1 MKSGPLLGILLLLVG
16 CGEYVGNSESIRHWF
31 IDATDGSTLTIP
43 PGKFEF
49 DRSLVLRAN
58 NISIVGAGQGRTVLS
73 FHGQRQGAE
82 GILLTGNGIRIEG
95 LAVEDTV
102 GDAIKINQSR
112 DVVIRDVRVEW
123 TRGSHTDNGA
133 YGIYPVQCEN
143 VLIEESTAIGASD
156 AGIYVGQ
163 SRRIIVRNSVARHN
177 VAGIEIENSTDADVY
192 GNHVAENTGGILVF
206 DLPNLPVQ
214 GGRRTRVFDNEVKA
228 NNTPNF
234 APPGNTVAGVP
245 AGTGIMI
252 SANDDIEV
260 FGNHVTDND
269 TANMLVVSY
278 LITGNRPTDV
288 NYDPYPERIHIHDN
302 VFEGGGVAPDS
313 DPLKRLVDATGM
325 SVPDIVWDG
334 YARDDVNPQICID
347 GNGTADFVN
356 LGAPVGFVASFDLGP
371 NRCTLD
377 SLATVDLAE
386 LNGM

>member
-1 MKSGPLLGILLLLVG
+1 MKIFLSLGPLCLLLG
-16 CGEYVGNSESIRHWF
+16 CTEDVSNSESIRRWF
-31 IDATDGSTLTIP
+31 VDASDGGTLTIP
-43 PGKFEF
+43 AGHYEF

-58 NISIVGAGQGRTVLS
+58 NIAIVGAGQGHTVLS
-73 FHGQRQGAE
+73 FSGQRQCAE

-112 DVVIRDVRVEW
+112 DVVIRDVRTEW
-123 TRGSHTDNGA
+123 TRGPHTDNGA

-143 VLIEESTAIGASD
+143 VLIEASAAIGASD

-163 SRRIIVRNSVARHN
+163 SKHIIVRNSVARQN

-192 GNHVAENTGGILVF
+192 GNHVTENTGGILVF

-214 GGRRTRVFDNEVKA
+214 GGRRTRVFDNEVNA

-260 FGNHVTDND
+260 FGNSLIDNE

-278 LITGNRPTDV
+278 LITGNPLTDA

-302 VFEGGGVAPDS
+302 VFSGGGRMPDS
-313 DPLKRLVDATGM
+313 DPLKRLVDQTERP
-325 SVPDIVWDG
+325 VPDIVWDG
-334 YARDDVNPQICID
+334 YSREEVNPQICID
-347 GNGTADFVN
+347 RNHGADFVN
-356 LGAPVGFVASFDLGP
+356 LGAPVGFVPSFDMEP
-371 NRCTLD
+371 HRCTLD
-377 SLATVDLAE
+377 SLGTVDLSE
-386 LNGM
+386 LSTI

>member
-1 MKSGPLLGILLLLVG
+1 MKAFLLIGTLSLLVG
-16 CGEYVGNSESIRHWF
+16 CGEDVSNSESIRRWF
-31 IDATDGSTLTIP
+31 VDAGDGSSLIIP
-43 PGKFEF
+43 AGKFEF

-58 NISIVGAGQGRTVLS
+58 NIAIVGAGQGRTVLS
-73 FHGQRQGAE
+73 FRGQRQGAE

-112 DVVIRDVRVEW
+112 DVVIRDVRTEW
-123 TRGSHTDNGA
+123 TRGPHTDNGA

-143 VLIEESTAIGASD
+143 VLIEGSAAIGASD

-163 SRRIIVRNSVARHN
+163 SQRIIVRNSVARHN

-192 GNHVAENTGGILVF
+192 GNHVTENTGGILVF

-214 GGRRTRVFDNEVKA
+214 GGRRTRVFDNEVQA

-260 FGNHVTDND
+260 FDNRVTDND

-278 LITGNRPTDV
+278 LITGNPLTDT

-313 DPLKRLVDATGM
+313 DPLKRLVDQTETP
-325 SVPDIVWDG
+325 VPDIVWDG
-334 YARDDVNPQICID
+334 YSRDDENPQICID
-347 GNGTADFVN
+347 ENGTADFVN
-356 LGAPVGFVASFDLGP
+356 LGAPVSFVASFDLRP
-371 NRCTLD
+371 HRCTLD
-377 SLATVDLAE
+377 ALAPVDLAE
-386 LNGM
+386 LSAL

>member
-1 MKSGPLLGILLLLVG
+1 MKAILLLGTLLLLVG
-16 CGEYVGNSESIRHWF
+16 CDEDVSDSESIRRWF
-31 IDATDGSTLTIP
+31 VDASNGSTLTIP
-43 PGKFEF
+43 AGNFEF

-58 NISIVGAGQGRTVLS
+58 NIAIVGAGQESTVLS
-73 FHGQRQGAE
+73 FRGQRQGAE
-82 GILLTGNGIRIEG
+82 GILLAGNGIRIEG

-112 DVVIRDVRVEW
+112 DVVIRDVRTEW
-123 TRGSHTDNGA
+123 TRGPHTDNGA

-143 VLIEESTAIGASD
+143 VLIEESSAIGASD

-163 SRRIIVRNSVARHN
+163 SQHIIVRNSVARHN

-192 GNHVAENTGGILVF
+192 GNYVTENTGGILVF

-214 GGRRTRVFDNEVKA
+214 GGRRTRVFDNDVQV

-260 FGNHVTDND
+260 FGNRLIGND

-278 LITGNRPTDV
+278 LITGNPLTDT

-313 DPLKRLVDATGM
+313 DPLKRLVEQTETP
-325 SVPDIVWDG
+325 VPDIVWDG
-334 YARDDVNPQICID
+334 FSRDGENPQICID

-356 LGAPVGFVASFDLGP
+356 LGAPASFVASFDLGP
-371 NRCTLD
+371 HRCRLD
-377 SLATVDLAE
+377 ALATIDLAE
-386 LNGM
+386 LTAM